1 MTIVL
6 QDVLKDKR
14 RIAMGGHVRPDGD
27 CVGSCMGL
35 YLYLKEQFP
44 QIHTDV
50 YLEEVPEAYRMIS
63 GTDEVKTQIPEE
75 ETYDLFICLDCGD
88 VKRLGFSEPLFEKA
102 GETLC
107 IDHHI
112 SNEAFADYN
121 YIVPDASSTSEL
133 IFTLLEKEKIS
144 KAVAEALYMG
154 IVHDTGVFQYSCT
167 SPETMEIAA
176 ELMRKGSNGSEI
188 IEKTYYEKT

>member
-63 GTDEVKTQIPEE
+63 GTDALNTQIPEE
-75 ETYDLFICLDCGD
+75 GTYQLIICLDFRY
-88 VKRLGFSEPLFEKA
+88 VKKLDSSAPQIAKA

-107 IDHHI
+107 IAHHI
-112 SNEAFADYN
+112 SINDFTDLHHHTHCRR
-121 YIVPDASSTSEL
+121 VSTRV
-133 IFTLLEKEKIS
+133 ITPMTL
-144 KAVAEALYMG
+144 
-154 IVHDTGVFQYSCT
+154 
-167 SPETMEIAA
+167 
-176 ELMRKGSNGSEI
+176 
-188 IEKTYYEKT
+188 

>member
-88 VKRLGFSEPLFEKA
+88 VKRLGFQSRCLRRPVKHCAL
-102 GETLC
+102 TT
-107 IDHHI
+107 I
-112 SNEAFADYN
+112 SAMRHLR
-121 YIVPDASSTSEL
+121 ITIISSR
-133 IFTLLEKEKIS
+133 
-144 KAVAEALYMG
+144 
-154 IVHDTGVFQYSCT
+154 
-167 SPETMEIAA
+167 
-176 ELMRKGSNGSEI
+176 MRVLRQS
-188 IEKTYYEKT
+188 